1 MVIPFIEPLGCP
13 VLRCPLHDLCWYVCF
28 QGSVQAILDRKNEM
42 DNQAHICEQLGKAN
56 TFFVEFYN
64 SFSHHNFKSNE
75 TENGY

>member
-1 MVIPFIEPLGCP
+1 MSFAWLV
-13 VLRCPLHDLCWYVCF
+13 WYVCF